1 MLPSLLCLNHCF
13 KNYDLYDGI
22 MSYLK
27 YRSDTSIQLNLS
39 IWDNLNS
46 VDSNQ
51 AIFKPLGAES
61 SDFIIGPG
69 FGGKSN
75 SMLRSTLSFAKENG
89 ASVFDPDAQN
99 LTPRCLTETTSGIN
113 SAYLETFYSSL
124 EVAARKDSFSLHYRF
139 SARALIANTTSC

>member
-1 MLPSLLCLNHCF
+1 
-13 KNYDLYDGI
+13 

-27 YRSDTSIQLNLS
+27 YRSDSSIQLNLS

-51 AIFKPLGAES
+51 AILNLLEQNPP
-61 SDFIIGPG
+61 DFIIGPG

-75 SMLRSTLSFAKENG
+75 SMLRLLPCPLPKKMAHLYSIQ
-89 ASVFDPDAQN
+89 DAQN

-113 SAYLETFYSSL
+113 PVISKPSTR
-124 EVAARKDSFSLHYRF
+124 V
-139 SARALIANTTSC
+139 